1 MSLLNILQLIAT
13 FNFLFIG
20 IIIFLNSKKVSY
32 GVSLLGVFLLAKGT
46 TLFTNLTYYM
56 DWSIDSSLVLVLSS
70 ALFLYAP
77 FLYFFARFLVYKT
90 KVNLK
95 NDYIHFIPFIAYFL
109 YNVIETMTPIET
121 AFIAN
126 SITVAYYIQTVGYT
140 IVSFRLIHLKG
151 DRSKNQNW
159 IKYLLLSF
167 IIVWAMMLSQIIS
180 ASFEYYSVA
189 QLFKTLGILF
199 LLILANITVVMAIY
213 SPEFFFKGMRI
224 IKSSNSENKLITED
238 NFKRLRSVMSEKGL
252 YTNPNL
258 KVSDLSYELGMSER
272 NTSLLIKT
280 YHGGNFIDFLN
291 TSRIEEA
298 KRLFIEKQ
306 DTMTISEVLYE
317 VGFNSKSVF
326 NTVFKKKVGMTPSQF
341 KKDNSDLSSAI

>member
-1 MSLLNILQLIAT
+1 MSLLNILQLIAA

-20 IIIFLNSKKVSY
+20 CIIFLSRKKVSY
-32 GVSLLGVFLLAKGT
+32 GVSLLGVFLIAKGI
-46 TLFTNLTYYM
+46 TLFTNLTYFM
-56 DWSIDSSLVLVLSS
+56 DWSINSDLVIVLSS

-77 FLYFFARFLVYKT
+77 FLYFFARFLVNRS
-90 KVNLK
+90 KVILQT
-95 NDYIHFIPFIAYFL
+95 DYYHFIPFVVYLLFNSVQI
-109 YNVIETMTPIET
+109 ITPIET
-121 AFIAN
+121 ILISN
-126 SITVAYYIQTVGYT
+126 IITVAYYIQTIGYT
-140 IVSFRLIHLKG
+140 LVSFRLIHAKG
-151 DRSKNQNW
+151 DRSNNQNW
-159 IKYLLLSF
+159 FKYLLLSF
-167 IIVWAMMLSQIIS
+167 LIVWAMMLSQIICIGLELYS
-180 ASFEYYSVA
+180 AAE
-189 QLFKTLGILF
+189 LFKTLGILF

-213 SPEFFFKGMRI
+213 SPEFFFKGLRI

-238 NFKRLRSVMSEKGL
+238 NFKHLLTVMSEKGL

-272 NTSLLIKT
+272 NTSLLIKS

-298 KRLFIEKQ
+298 KRLFIEEQ
-306 DTMTISEVLYE
+306 DTMTISEVLYA

-341 KKDNSDLSSAI
+341 KKHNSDLSSAI